1 MEWIEE
7 VDPFHLE
14 TLTTLQK
21 YQQAQPTE
29 QERMRGDLDETMNEV
44 ALRTKE
50 EGSKKS
56 RKSYKVY
63 SADQKVLF
71 LYYLQVKLC
80 KAAKAARLSGVTERT
95 GQQWAK
101 RLKDEPEW
109 DIFEKQTNKDK
120 QKTGMLQEEHKEYII
135 NLYDQNPQA
144 CGVDIVD
151 SLTKSFENFS
161 LKETSARNF
170 MKTEC
175 NLSFKRATLRSSE
188 RNSEDKL
195 RQRFEWVERWTSTD
209 MDYLFNCVFVDES
222 GFDINI
228 RPPSAWST
236 VGTPAIVETKS
247 TKVTSHTIL
256 GTISAIGVVDI
267 ELRVA
272 AKPKQRRIDRV
283 GRKRKQT
290 PNVKKPKETTT
301 GHYLNFIRKTLDEMD
316 KNPLMNGFY
325 IVMDNVPIHTHN
337 DIDEL
342 ITSRGYRSIYLPP
355 HSPELNPIEQ
365 FWSVT
370 RIADACNNVPIQHV
384 KAFIQHSCDQFEKC
398 RTKEPI

>member
-1 MEWIEE
+1 MMILFKL
-7 VDPFHLE
+7 D
-14 TLTTLQK
+14 LTI
-21 YQQAQPTE
+21 
-29 QERMRGDLDETMNEV
+29 V
-44 ALRTKE
+44 A
-50 EGSKKS
+50 
-56 RKSYKVY
+56 
-63 SADQKVLF
+63 
-71 LYYLQVKLC
+71 
-80 KAAKAARLSGVTERT
+80 
-95 GQQWAK
+95 
-101 RLKDEPEW
+101 
-109 DIFEKQTNKDK
+109 
-120 QKTGMLQEEHKEYII
+120 
-135 NLYDQNPQA
+135 
-144 CGVDIVD
+144 
-151 SLTKSFENFS
+151 SLTESFENFS

-209 MDYLFNCVFVDES
+209 MDYLSNCVFVDES
-222 GFDINI
+222 GFDINM

-247 TKVTSHTIL
+247 TKATSHTIL
-256 GTISAIGVVDI
+256 GAISAIGVVDT

-272 AKPKQRRIDRV
+272 EKPKQRRIDGV
-283 GRKRKQT
+283 GRKRKHT
-290 PNVKKPKETTT
+290 PNVKKSKGTTT
-301 GHYLNFIRKTLDEMD
+301 GHYLNFIRKTLNEMD
-316 KNPLMNGFY
+316 KTPLMNGFY

-365 FWSVT
+365 FWSVVKNKVKRGTFSDDEDLKT

-384 KAFIQHSCDQFEKC
+384 KAFIQHSCNQFEKC
-398 RTKEPI
+398 RNKEPL